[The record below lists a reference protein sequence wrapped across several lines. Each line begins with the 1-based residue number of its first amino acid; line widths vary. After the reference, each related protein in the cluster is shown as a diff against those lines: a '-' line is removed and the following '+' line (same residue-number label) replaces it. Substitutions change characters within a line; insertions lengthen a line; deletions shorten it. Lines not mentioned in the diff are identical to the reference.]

1 LQLPPASPTLRTANL
16 EDDPFMLEVY
26 SSTRADEM
34 ALVNWTD
41 EQKLAFLLMQ
51 FNAQK
56 VSYERESPNAEYFV
70 ILNDGIPA
78 GRLIVDRSSE
88 TLCLIDIA
96 LLPAHRNLGIGR
108 SLIQRLQT
116 EAAEAAKCLRL
127 HVENFNPAHRL
138 YERLGFR
145 KVDEFSFYW
154 RMEWNAATAGKA
166 QLA

>member
-1 LQLPPASPTLRTANL
+1 
-16 EDDPFMLEVY
+16 MLEVY

-51 FNAQK
+51 SNAQK
-56 VSYERESPNAEYFV
+56 VSYQQESPNAEYFV

-88 TLCLIDIA
+88 ILCLIDIA

-108 SLIQRLQT
+108 LLIERLQA
-116 EAAEAAKCLRL
+116 EAAETAKCLRL
-127 HVENFNPAHRL
+127 HVENFNPAQRL
-138 YERLGFR
+138 YERLGFM
-145 KVDEFSFYW
+145 KVEESGFYW
-154 RMEWNAATAGKA
+154 RMEWSAATAVKA
-166 QLA
+166 QVA